1 MYIVFLIGGRQER
14 RWGFE
19 KGEHMSRR
27 GRRRRMMKG
36 GGEGGRERRERRG
49 RKGECMSRRRESV
62 CSGRRGRRIMMRGG
76 EVTTRN
82 VSRGVGAVEEGEA
95 AAAEAVVYTEA
106 AEAVPWEGCQS
117 QREMVS
123 DTHRLVQPTQ
133 NPSRNM
139 AWTEGKP

>member
-1 MYIVFLIGGRQER
+1 ME
-14 RWGFE
+14 E
-19 KGEHMSRR
+19 
-27 GRRRRMMKG
+27 
-36 GGEGGRERRERRG
+36 
-49 RKGECMSRRRESV
+49 
-62 CSGRRGRRIMMRGG
+62 
-76 EVTTRN
+76 
-82 VSRGVGAVEEGEA
+82 GAVAVVYTEA

-123 DTHRLVQPTQ
+123 DTHRLVQPMQ